1 MVPPIPWRER
11 SFRFDLHIG
20 VFPAVWSRLA
30 GMPARA
36 AELVTGQPEAALT
49 ARPGGKWSS
58 LDHLGHLSELAALDE
73 IRLEEF
79 LAGVSPLSAAD
90 PENRATW
97 AAAYDQLA
105 ADEVIAPLLAGRRR
119 LVERLAPLTAA
130 DLARTS
136 VHPRLR
142 QPMRLLDWAWFV
154 AEHDDHHLAHAA
166 LLLGFADAGATPR
179 A

>member
-11 SFRFDLHIG
+11 SFRFDLPIG
-20 VFPAVWSRLA
+20 MFPAVWARLA
-30 GMPARA
+30 GMAARA
-36 AELVTGQPEAALT
+36 ADLVAGQPDAALA
-49 ARPGGKWSS
+49 ARPGGKWSA
-58 LDHLGHLSELAALDE
+58 LDHLGHLAELATLDE

-97 AAAYDQLA
+97 AAAYDRLTA
-105 ADEVIAPLLAGRRR
+105 EEVIARLRAGRRR
-119 LVERLAPLTAA
+119 LVARLAPLAA
-130 DLARTS
+130 EDLARTA

-166 LLLGFADAGATPR
+166 LLLGAAGPGA
-179 A
+179 AFQA